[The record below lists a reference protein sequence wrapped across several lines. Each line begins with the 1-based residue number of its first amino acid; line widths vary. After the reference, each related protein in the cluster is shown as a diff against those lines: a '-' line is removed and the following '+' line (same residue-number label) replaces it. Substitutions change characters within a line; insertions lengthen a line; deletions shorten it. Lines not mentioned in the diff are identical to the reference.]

1 MRIPFITAA
10 TVLTLAVSACDGGGS
25 GNEVTT
31 DANMAGD
38 AAANAALGSDPTANG
53 AAAAPTDAAGFAA
66 AVAASDLYEIE
77 SSKLAADKA
86 SSEAVKAFAA
96 KLEADHSKSTADL
109 TTAAAQANVTVA
121 PALDAEKQ
129 SLVDQLRNA
138 SGAEFDRLFA
148 EQQKTAHEKA
158 LALVETYAQN
168 GDNAALKAFATNA
181 ARAIRGHI
189 DHLDGMAAQ

>member
-10 TVLTLAVSACDGGGS
+10 TVLTLAVAACDGGGS

-31 DANMAGD
+31 DANMASD
-38 AAANAALGSDPTANG
+38 AAANAALGSD
-53 AAAAPTDAAGFAA
+53 AAGMAATPTDAAGFAA

-86 SSEAVKAFAA
+86 SADAVKAFAA
-96 KLEADHSKSTADL
+96 KLGADHTKSTADL
-109 TTAAAQANVTVA
+109 RTAAEQANVAVA

-129 SLVDQLRNA
+129 ALIDQLRNA

-148 EQQKTAHEKA
+148 EQQKAAHEKA
-158 LALVETYAQN
+158 LALVDTYAQN

-189 DHLDGMAAQ
+189 DHLNGMAAQ